1 VALSTTV
8 SAERQAAVEALDK
21 ERAAVD
27 ADAAR
32 VASQVISDA
41 GKQARL
47 LVREALLLAMG
58 LALVVL
64 GLPFAAGYLVGRG
77 RRIT

>member
-1 VALSTTV
+1 MT
-8 SAERQAAVEALDK
+8 AVPLAQ
-21 ERAAVD
+21 
-27 ADAAR
+27 
-32 VASQVISDA
+32 SQVISDA

-64 GLPFAAGYLVGRG
+64 GLPFAAGYLLGRG
-77 RRIT
+77 RRST